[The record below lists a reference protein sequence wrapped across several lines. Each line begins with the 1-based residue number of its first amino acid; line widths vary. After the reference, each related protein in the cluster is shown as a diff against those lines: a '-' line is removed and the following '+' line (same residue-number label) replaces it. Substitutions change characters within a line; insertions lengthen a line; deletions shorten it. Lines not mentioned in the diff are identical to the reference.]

1 MTPSLSTSITGLL
14 GIIGRHATGLDTLH
28 FRRHA
33 GTALGPRELWIP
45 AFRLS
50 ARFIPNAV
58 LQRLEQDLMHWTVDL
73 GVRPAKGSG
82 LIFSVVAATATFQ
95 RVYRNPRRP
104 DSPHGKAWVWPDAEI
119 AATIEKVDRWLPP
132 TATIDARGSIVFL
145 WSLDAPIRSPANS
158 TAVWRHFQRIGDY
171 LGLAAPSGDPR
182 LGDLGVPVPGF
193 VIHEPGGYSEIVVCP
208 QIDLARVYSLDTIA
222 KALDAAPAGVP
233 ASPSTA
239 TAPRR
244 RTRPEATA

>member
-1 MTPSLSTSITGLL
+1 MTPSLCTSIAGLL
-14 GIIGRHATGLDTLH
+14 GIIGRHATGQDILH
-28 FRRHA
+28 CRRHA

-95 RVYRNPRRP
+95 RVYRNPQRP
-104 DSPHGKAWVWPDAEI
+104 DSPYGKAWVWPDAEV
-119 AATIEKVDRWLPP
+119 AATIEKVDNWLPP
-132 TATIDARGSIVFL
+132 SATIDARGTVTFL
-145 WSLDAPIRSPANS
+145 WALDAPLRSPANS
-158 TAVWRHFQRIGDY
+158 TALWRHFQRIGDA

-193 VIHEPGGYSEIVVCP
+193 VIREPGGYSEIVVCP
-208 QIDLARVYSLDTIA
+208 QIDLARVYSLDTIEE
-222 KALDAAPAGVP
+222 ALTTKAPATTEAP
-233 ASPSTA
+233 TPP

-244 RTRPEATA
+244 KRQEATA